1 MKKKLIG
8 IVIIGIMI
16 TSGFG
21 SIVAAENT
29 VAIHTGKI
37 GILSRMPEPCSE
49 SIVNFENKTQVTT
62 VGPVSPIL
70 DIAEIIIIA
79 GPIIKT
85 FIIKLILVSMKAY
98 FLLPDIFFQVEDLTF
113 AIKYKKNIPQMPL
126 FQGLSYNTTIKE
138 NDIETSFTE
147 KHVLIA
153 SGFEGTFGF
162 SRAEPFDLIP
172 ASFQFNGTCNEIIV
186 AT

>member
-29 VAIHTGKI
+29 VAIHTEKI
-37 GILSRMPEPCSE
+37 DILSRVPEPCFE

-79 GPIIKT
+79 GPFLKT

-98 FLLPDIFFQVEDLTF
+98 FLLPDISFHVEDLTF

-126 FQGLSYNTTIKE
+126 LQGLSYNTTIKE

-147 KHVLIA
+147 KHILIA

-172 ASFQFNGTCNEIIV
+172 ASFQFNGTCNEIMV
-186 AT
+186 VT